1 MESGSFPQKSIQ
13 DDKFLNALAEAF
25 RLQESILNAIQLAIV
40 STSSDGVITSI
51 NKQAEEL
58 FGYAGEE
65 VIGKANPLIFHD
77 MGEVIGVAE
86 SLARDLQIPI
96 EPLFDVFTKKINS
109 TNIPFHTEW
118 KVIRKNGETLPG
130 LVSISDLKD
139 EDGVVVGY
147 LTVTQ
152 DISERK
158 NSDQKAEVAEQKFRL
173 LAENVPGVIYLCHN
187 DENYSM
193 VYLNDRVHELTG
205 YSAEEFIN
213 GTISFVKLYHPDD
226 TEHIIKIVDN
236 ALSLRKGFQ
245 LQYRIRHRSGEWR
258 WVDETGV
265 GVYNGDQLLLL
276 EGFISDITQ
285 QKESEARLQ
294 KVADENLRVFNNP
307 VNLNAIAGF
316 DGYFK
321 RVSSSWQRTLGWSS
335 EELLQKPFIEFVHP
349 DDREA
354 TLHAVEY
361 ISEGN
366 HLLTFEN
373 RYRCRDGAYKW
384 LLWGSASDT
393 KSRLIYASAIDITAR
408 KKSED
413 ELLRSKKNLES
424 AALKLQEQ
432 NKQLDEFAHI
442 ISHNLRSPIGNIQAL
457 INLLDDQ
464 STMEEYKMIFDKLKN
479 VSKNLGETM
488 NDLMDTLK
496 VRGNTNIEKSEIR
509 FKDVLDKVVQSL
521 EGDLIMAEAAVTFD
535 FNEAPAI
542 FFPKA
547 YIESIFQN
555 LLSNAIKYRAERRP
569 AIYFE
574 SSMVDG
580 QVELRVSDN
589 GLGIDLEKFGDK
601 LFGLHKTFHAHAE
614 ARGVGLFLI
623 RTQLESLGGSIRA
636 ESTVGKGTTFIIRF
650 G

>member
-25 RLQESILNAIQLAIV
+25 RLQESILNAIQLAII
-40 STSSDGVITSI
+40 STTPEGIITSI

-58 FGYAGEE
+58 FGYSGEE
-65 VIGKANPLIFHD
+65 VIGKANPFLFHD
-77 MGEVIGVAE
+77 MDEVVGVAE
-86 SLARDLQIPI
+86 SIARDLEIPG
-96 EPLFDVFTKKINS
+96 EPLFDVFRKKIGS
-109 TNIPFHTEW
+109 LQTAFRTEW
-118 KVIRKNGETLPG
+118 KVIRKNGASFPG
-130 LVSISDLKD
+130 MVSISDLKD
-139 EDGVVVGY
+139 EDGVIVGY
-147 LTVTQ
+147 LTITQ

-158 NSDQKAEVAEQKFRL
+158 HSDQKAAAAEQKFRL

-193 VYLNDRVHELTG
+193 VYLNERVHELTG
-205 YSAEEFIN
+205 YSAEDFIT
-213 GTISFVKLYHPDD
+213 GKISFVKLYHPDD
-226 TEHIIKIVDN
+226 TGRIVNVVDN

-258 WVDETGV
+258 WVDETGI

-321 RVSSSWQRTLGWSS
+321 RVSSSWQRTLGWNP
-335 EELLQKPFIEFVHP
+335 EELLQKPFIDFVHA

-354 TLHAVEY
+354 TLQAVEY

-373 RYRCRDGAYKW
+373 RYRCRDGSYKW

-393 KSRLIYASAIDITAR
+393 KSRLIYASAIDITER

-464 STMEEYKMIFDKLKN
+464 STMEEYRMIFDKLKN

-496 VRGNTNIEKSEIR
+496 VRSNTNIEKSEIR
-509 FKDVLDKVVQSL
+509 FKDILDKVVQSL

-535 FNEAPAI
+535 FNEAPVI

-547 YIESIFQN
+547 YVESIFQN

-574 SSMVDG
+574 SSIVDG

-589 GLGIDLEKFGDK
+589 GLGIDLDKFGDK
-601 LFGLHKTFHAHAE
+601 LFGLHKTFHVHAE

-636 ESTVGKGTTFIIRF
+636 ESAVGKGTTFIIRF
-650 G
+650 A